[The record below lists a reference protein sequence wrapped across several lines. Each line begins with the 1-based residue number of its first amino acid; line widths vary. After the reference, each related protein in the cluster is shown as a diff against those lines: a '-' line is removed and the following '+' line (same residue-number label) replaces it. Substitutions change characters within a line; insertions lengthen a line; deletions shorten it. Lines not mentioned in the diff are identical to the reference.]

1 MNSERQLPLKD
12 SEGLTYSISSNAA
25 ADRIKLLDETDHL
38 TRKITVFRFIGGHGN
53 HPING

>member
-38 TRKITVFRFIGGHGN
+38 TRKITAFRFIGGHGN